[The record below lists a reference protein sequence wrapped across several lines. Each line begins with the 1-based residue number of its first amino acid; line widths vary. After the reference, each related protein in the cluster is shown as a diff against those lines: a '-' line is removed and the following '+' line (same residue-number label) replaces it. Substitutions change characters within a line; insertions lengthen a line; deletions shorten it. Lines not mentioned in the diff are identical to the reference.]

1 MNRVIDQIIIE
12 DNEIELI
19 EPGEARENQLILAPM
34 SQVLDMNSVYRQ
46 LMFYYEAGI
55 EQLTSKLQ
63 ILNKEFALCNDRN
76 PIENIKSRVKS
87 MDSIM
92 EKMQRRGLELSIDNL
107 VHNIKD
113 VAGIRVI
120 CPFISD
126 VYYIAEILSGQ
137 SDIEVVQIKD
147 YIKEPKENGYRS
159 LHMLVM
165 VDVNFSDQKKK
176 VPVEIQLRTIAMNCW
191 ASLEHQLRYKKE
203 HDFTKEMM
211 EQLKNCADQLAQ
223 TDMQM
228 QNLSSKVFKNRFQ
241 NDEMWNGEQE

>member
-1 MNRVIDQIIIE
+1 MNRIIDRIEIE
-12 DNEIELI
+12 DNEIQLVESI
-19 EPGEARENQLILAPM
+19 HNSNQMMPAPINQVIDM
-34 SQVLDMNSVYRQ
+34 STIYRQ
-46 LMFYYEAGI
+46 LMFYYESGI
-55 EQLTSKLQ
+55 DQLTSKLQ

-92 EKMQRRGLELSIDNL
+92 EKMQRRGLELTLDNL

-126 VYYIAEILSGQ
+126 VYYIAEILSSQ
-137 SDIEVVQIKD
+137 NDVEVIRIKD
-147 YIKEPKENGYRS
+147 YIKQPKENGYRS
-159 LHMLVM
+159 LHMIVM
-165 VDVNFSDQKKK
+165 VDVNFSNQKKK

-203 HDFTKEMM
+203 HAFTKEMLV
-211 EQLKNCADQLAQ
+211 QLKQCADQLAD
-223 TDMQM
+223 TDMKM
-228 QNLSSKVFKNRFQ
+228 QGLSAEVFENQHRKACVWDKELN
-241 NDEMWNGEQE
+241 